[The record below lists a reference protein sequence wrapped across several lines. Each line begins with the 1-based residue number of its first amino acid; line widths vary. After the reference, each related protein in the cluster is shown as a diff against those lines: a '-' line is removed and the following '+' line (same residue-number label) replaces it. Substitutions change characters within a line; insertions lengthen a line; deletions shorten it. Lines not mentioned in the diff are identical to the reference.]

1 MKNILLKYGFENIDL
16 RLSEIPTKN
25 IKILQQERKNKSRII
40 RDISTAIKNSLNA
53 PIETPPL
60 ISILNKLKPE
70 LITIVIPDITRVMP
84 YYKEVLKALINYIP
98 HKYHKNIKFL
108 IATGTHRPHT
118 TEENIR
124 LYGEELVKKFEFINH
139 DCDNKKFLTFLGET
153 SLGNKIYLNKYVINA
168 QLVILTGT
176 IDTHAFAGFSGGA
189 KSLLPGVAGRDSIT
203 YNHSFVVDSASYMG
217 NLKNNKIYQDIM
229 ETYQL
234 LKQKTKIFCINFI
247 KDSEKNLIKILSGN
261 LEKVFKKGI
270 EILEATSAVK
280 IKKLSDLTIV
290 SCGGYPRDINLY
302 QAQKSLT
309 CASIVTKPEG
319 VIILVAN
326 CQEGIGQKIF
336 ADTLL
341 TKDIDEILSLK
352 QNEIEVEVHR
362 AYLTAKILNNYKC
375 ILISSLNKKIVEKL
389 KFIYAK
395 NINLAIQKAKK
406 YLKDT
411 INLCYIIP
419 DGSTL
424 LPIIRK

>member
-84 YYKEVLKALINYIP
+84 YYKEALRALVKYIP

-118 TEENIR
+118 IEENIR
-124 LYGEELVKKFEFINH
+124 LYGEDLVKKFEFINH